1 MAWKGVHLTK
11 PARLYL
17 ADGQLV
23 VEQDV
28 ETRIALEDI
37 GWIIVDDHRITL
49 TAKLLSA
56 CMASGI
62 ALITTDE
69 RHTPSG
75 MTLPFHTHHRQAAV
89 ASTQLAASTPLKK
102 RLWQAIVRSKIVNQ
116 STCLAA
122 LHRQGSE
129 KVAAM
134 AQHVGSGD
142 PDNTE
147 ARAARAYW
155 SELFDDF
162 ARGDEGDRR
171 NKMLNYGYAVVRAG
185 VARALV
191 GSGFM
196 PCVGLH
202 HANDTNGF
210 NLADD
215 LIEPFRPFVD
225 AEVFQAIGAKRPI
238 ESDLTIADRRT
249 MAGILLREAR
259 FDGEVMTLLSAT
271 ERVAASLVRALE
283 GNDPKVLALPRLIV
297 PSRDEC
303 AA

>member
-1 MAWKGVHLTK
+1 VAWKGVHLTK
-11 PARLYL
+11 PARLSL

-23 VEQDV
+23 VEQDA

-56 CMASGI
+56 CMDVGI
-62 ALITTDE
+62 ALIITDE

-75 MTLPFHTHHRQAAV
+75 MTLPFHCHHRQAAV

-102 RLWQAIVRSKIVNQ
+102 RLWQAIIRSKIENQ
-116 STCLAA
+116 SSCLAA
-122 LHRQGSE
+122 LHRQGSD

-134 AQHVGSGD
+134 VQHVGSGD

-162 ARGDEGDRR
+162 TRGDDGDRR
-171 NKMLNYGYAVVRAG
+171 NKLLNYGYAVVRAG

-191 GSGFM
+191 GAGFM

-202 HANDTNGF
+202 HASDTNGF

-225 AEVFQAIGAKRPI
+225 AEVFQITGAEKPV
-238 ESDLTIADRRT
+238 ESDLSLADRRT
-249 MAGILLREAR
+249 MAGVLLRDAR
-259 FDGEVMTLLSAT
+259 FDGEVMTLLAAT
-271 ERVAASLVRALE
+271 EKVAASLIRALE
-283 GNDPKVLALPRLIV
+283 CNDSKTLALPRLIV
-297 PSRDEC
+297 SLRDEC

>member
-11 PARLYL
+11 PARLSL

-23 VEQDV
+23 VEQDD
-28 ETRIALEDI
+28 ETRIALEDV
-37 GWIIVDDHRITL
+37 GWIIVDDPRIAL

-56 CMASGI
+56 CMEAGI
-62 ALITTDE
+62 VLVVTNE

-89 ASTQLAASTPLKK
+89 ASIQLAASVPLKK
-102 RLWQAIVRSKIVNQ
+102 RLWQVIVRAKIENQ
-116 STCLAA
+116 SACLAA
-122 LHRQGSE
+122 LHRPGSE
-129 KVAAM
+129 TVAAM
-134 AQHVGSGD
+134 VRHVGSGD

-155 SELFDDF
+155 SALFDDF
-162 ARGDEGDRR
+162 TRGDESDRR
-171 NKMLNYGYAVVRAG
+171 NKMLNYGYAVARAG

-202 HANDTNGF
+202 HASDTNGF
-210 NLADD
+210 NLVDD

-225 AEVFQAIGAKRPI
+225 AAVLQSLGAEKKK
-238 ESDLTIADRRT
+238 EGDLSLADRRT
-249 MAGILLREAR
+249 MASVLLREAQ
-259 FDGEVMTLLSAT
+259 FDGEMMTVLAAT
-271 ERVAASLVRALE
+271 EGVASSLVRALQS
-283 GNDPKVLALPRLIV
+283 GDPKALRLPRLIV
-297 PSRDEC
+297 TACGER

>member
-11 PARLYL
+11 PARLSL

-23 VEQDV
+23 VEQEA

-49 TAKLLSA
+49 TAKLLSE
-56 CMASGI
+56 CMKSGV
-62 ALITTDE
+62 ALVITDE

-75 MTLPFHTHHRQAAV
+75 VTLPFHTHHRQAAV
-89 ASTQLAASTPLKK
+89 AFRQLAASAPLKK
-102 RLWQAIVRSKIVNQ
+102 RLWQAIVRSKIENQ

-129 KVAAM
+129 KVASM

-155 SELFDDF
+155 SKLFDDF
-162 ARGDEGDRR
+162 TRGDEGDRR

-191 GSGFM
+191 GSGFL

-202 HANDTNGF
+202 HASDTNGF

-271 ERVAASLVRALE
+271 EKVAASLVRALE
-283 GNDPKVLALPRLIV
+283 GNDPETLALPRLIV
-297 PSRDEC
+297 SSRDEC

>member
-155 SELFDDF
+155 AELFDDF